1 MLNKILTGMS
11 GLTDFF
17 VIHSDSRA
25 STFFFSVI
33 EYRTILSPGRADEEN
48 LPKYS
53 GREKKKNFVTQIVSV
68 YRRSQLGNPRSVVFV
83 THLSYCKSLSCQRKL
98 PSQRT
103 ITSSS
108 SSSTGALDTLARF
121 AVFKSCCPSSSSWE
135 SSAFLFR
142 DGAGSSTTIK
152 SSSMP
157 PNKRTRL
164 N

>member
-53 GREKKKNFVTQIVSV
+53 GREKKNRTSPHKLSVCIDVYNFGI
-68 YRRSQLGNPRSVVFV
+68 PVV
-83 THLSYCKSLSCQRKL
+83 L
-98 PSQRT
+98 
-103 ITSSS
+103 SSS
-108 SSSTGALDTLARF
+108 RICVIASLYLVKENSLL
-121 AVFKSCCPSSSSWE
+121 KE
-135 SSAFLFR
+135 Q
-142 DGAGSSTTIK
+142 
-152 SSSMP
+152 
-157 PNKRTRL
+157 
-164 N
+164 